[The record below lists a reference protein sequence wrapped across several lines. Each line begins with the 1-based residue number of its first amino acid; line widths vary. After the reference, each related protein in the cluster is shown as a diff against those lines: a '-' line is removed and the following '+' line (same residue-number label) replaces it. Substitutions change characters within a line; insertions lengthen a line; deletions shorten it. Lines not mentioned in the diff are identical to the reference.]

1 MHFDIFFYYFFYF
14 MTIFI
19 GLYSLIVIIDS
30 CIQERNEIK
39 QKRMND
45 DRRINKNNE

>member
-1 MHFDIFFYYFFYF
+1 

-19 GLYSLIVIIDS
+19 GLYAVLILIEIL
-30 CIQERNEIK
+30 IEERNEIK

-45 DRRINKNNE
+45 ERRINKNDE

>member
-1 MHFDIFFYYFFYF
+1 MHFDIFLYYFFYS

-19 GLYSLIVIIDS
+19 GLYAVLILIEIL
-30 CIQERNEIK
+30 IEERNEIK

-45 DRRINKNNE
+45 ERRINKNDE